1 MTSKHLLANRLRTQI
16 KQQYIWLIVLSAIS
30 AMLLGFL
37 FHLLILPE
45 FVENIAIKH
54 THNVYDYENYC
65 EQLFRPGL
73 TMILFCGIGGLSAL
87 YSFSYLHSQ
96 KKVDYYH
103 SQPVTLTNRFLSN
116 VFVNMFCVILGLLIN
131 IVCDS
136 LLFAIYKLDLSLVI
150 PSLLLCSAFSFL
162 AFLAGYCVIA
172 FCTILTNNMIYTGL
186 FAALL
191 ILGPIL
197 LAATTSA
204 LVEKSMRHLELDS
217 LWLEKAANLSPIT
230 YFAKNLMF
238 FSSICTVGSP
248 KVWTTTLGIQIL
260 LILAFFVL
268 AYIAFRFRNTER
280 ASLVT
285 PFPWLIHII
294 RVVSMLAISS
304 ITFVFSYVFDSNP
317 VLLAILSIAIAYFVV
332 NFIIELNFKDT
343 IKAKALIPSA
353 IGILIY
359 IGILIT
365 CNYDL
370 LHIDSYVPD
379 PSKVS
384 YCTLDTKQKWKVS
397 LGKDINDDT
406 EDEDYLEANYD
417 NVDFH
422 DTAAV
427 CNMAK
432 QLLEYEK
439 THANY
444 YSDCDNYVDCDLY
457 SDCDYTDSI
466 EITYHMKNGS
476 TVYRIYKYLYNNNN
490 SITKEVISSQEFLNN
505 ALPIISDD
513 NYINDITSKF
523 NNPGKNN
530 LSLEIDDAFGST
542 ILAEINSDGRD
553 ELKQMNAFIAAY
565 REDLK
570 EHPDFSLYRQSND
583 DYYDKDN
590 NYHADSLEFYC
601 SYNNSNTSYNY
612 VNNYYRIP
620 VPEDFTHTRAFIS
633 KYESD
638 EE

>member
-1 MTSKHLLANRLRTQI
+1 
-16 KQQYIWLIVLSAIS
+16 
-30 AMLLGFL
+30 
-37 FHLLILPE
+37 
-45 FVENIAIKH
+45 
-54 THNVYDYENYC
+54 
-65 EQLFRPGL
+65 
-73 TMILFCGIGGLSAL
+73 
-87 YSFSYLHSQ
+87 
-96 KKVDYYH
+96 
-103 SQPVTLTNRFLSN
+103 
-116 VFVNMFCVILGLLIN
+116 
-131 IVCDS
+131 
-136 LLFAIYKLDLSLVI
+136 
-150 PSLLLCSAFSFL
+150 
-162 AFLAGYCVIA
+162 
-172 FCTILTNNMIYTGL
+172 MIYTGL

-197 LAATTSA
+197 LAATISA

-476 TVYRIYKYLYNNNN
+476 TVYRIYKYLYNNN

-601 SYNNSNTSYNY
+601 YYNNSNTSYNY

>member
-45 FVENIAIKH
+45 FVENTAIRH
-54 THNVYDYENYC
+54 TYSVYDYENYC
-65 EQLFRPGL
+65 KQLFRPGL

-150 PSLLLCSAFSFL
+150 PSLLRCSAFSFL
-162 AFLAGYCVIA
+162 AFLAGYFVIA

-204 LVEKSMRHLELDS
+204 LVEKSMRHLELGS

-230 YFAKNLMF
+230 YFAKNLMD
-238 FSSICTVGSP
+238 FSSICTDEAP
-248 KVWTTTLGIQIL
+248 KVWTITLVIQIL

-304 ITFVFSYVFDSNP
+304 ITFIFSYVFDSNP

-370 LHIDSYVPD
+370 LHVDSYVPD

-384 YCTLDTKQKWKVS
+384 YCTLDVS
-397 LGKDINDDT
+397 QDWTEAADTDKNDDT
-406 EDEDYLEANYD
+406 EELNYLHNIYQ
-417 NVDFH
+417 NVDYH
-422 DTAAV
+422 DTAAI
-427 CNMAK
+427 CNMVK

-439 THANY
+439 THPNY
-444 YSDCDNYVDCDLY
+444 YSDY
-457 SDCDYTDSI
+457 DYYDYENCNNNDSI
-466 EITYHMKNGS
+466 EITYHMKDGS
-476 TVYRIYKYLYNNNN
+476 TVNRIYKYRYNDNNG
-490 SITKEVISSQEFLNN
+490 ITKEVIGSQEFLNN
-505 ALPIISDD
+505 ALPLISDD
-513 NYINDITSKF
+513 NYINDLISKF
-523 NNPGKNN
+523 KYLGVNFF
-530 LSLEIDDAFGST
+530 SLRVTDETSDT
-542 ILAEINSDGRD
+542 ILAHIDSHDRD
-553 ELKQMNAFIAAY
+553 ELKRINEFKAAY

-570 EHPDFSLYRQSND
+570 EHPDFSLYQHSNKVYCDTD
-583 DYYDKDN
+583 DIFHSDYLNIFYEYKNSDN
-590 NYHADSLEFYC
+590 ENDQTVND
-601 SYNNSNTSYNY
+601 YN
-612 VNNYYRIP
+612 IP
-620 VPEDFTHTRAFIS
+620 VPTDFTHTHAFIS
-633 KYESD
+633 KYEAD
-638 EE
+638 EES

>member
-45 FVENIAIKH
+45 FVENIAIRH

-65 EQLFRPGL
+65 EQLFHPGL
-73 TMILFCGIGGLSAL
+73 TMVLFCGIGGLSAL

-116 VFVNMFCVILGLLIN
+116 IFVNMFCVILGLLIN

-197 LAATTSA
+197 LAATIST

-238 FSSICTVGSP
+238 FSSICTDESP
-248 KVWTTTLGIQIL
+248 KVWTITLGIQIL

-384 YCTLDTKQKWKVS
+384 YCTLDVRQGWTEAADTDK
-397 LGKDINDDT
+397 NDDT
-406 EDEDYLEANYD
+406 ADECYLEAKYE

-427 CNMAK
+427 CNMVK

-444 YSDCDNYVDCDLY
+444 YSDFDNYDHENCNNN
-457 SDCDYTDSI
+457 DSI

-476 TVYRIYKYLYNNNN
+476 KVYRVYRYHYNDNNG
-490 SITKEVISSQEFLNN
+490 ITKEVIGSQEFLNN

-523 NNPGKNN
+523 KYHGENSF
-530 LSLEIDDAFGST
+530 SLQVSDEEDDT
-542 ILAEINSDGRD
+542 ILAEINSDAGTG
-553 ELKQMNAFIAAY
+553 LKRMNEFKAAY

-583 DYYDKDN
+583 DYYDRDEIFHSDYLN
-590 NYHADSLEFYC
+590 VFYEYQN
-601 SYNNSNTSYNY
+601 SDEEYDYTANDYN
-612 VNNYYRIP
+612 IP

-633 KYESD
+633 KYKSD
-638 EE
+638 KE

>member
-45 FVENIAIKH
+45 FVENIEIRH

-65 EQLFRPGL
+65 EQLFHPGL
-73 TMILFCGIGGLSAL
+73 TMVLFCGIGGLSAL

-116 VFVNMFCVILGLLIN
+116 IFVNMFCVILGLLIN

-197 LAATTSA
+197 LAATISA

-384 YCTLDTKQKWKVS
+384 YCTLDVRQGWTEAADTDK
-397 LGKDINDDT
+397 NDDT
-406 EDEDYLEANYD
+406 ADECYLEAKYE

-427 CNMAK
+427 CNMVK

-444 YSDCDNYVDCDLY
+444 YSDFDNYDHENCNNN
-457 SDCDYTDSI
+457 DSI

-476 TVYRIYKYLYNNNN
+476 KVYRVYRYHYNDNNG
-490 SITKEVISSQEFLNN
+490 ITKEVIGSQEFLNN

-523 NNPGKNN
+523 KYHGENSF
-530 LSLEIDDAFGST
+530 SLQVSDEEDDT
-542 ILAEINSDGRD
+542 ILAEINSDAGTG
-553 ELKQMNAFIAAY
+553 LKRMNEFKAAY

-583 DYYDKDN
+583 DYYDRDEIFHSDYLN
-590 NYHADSLEFYC
+590 VFYEYQN
-601 SYNNSNTSYNY
+601 SDEEYDYTANDYN
-612 VNNYYRIP
+612 IP

-633 KYESD
+633 KYKSD
-638 EE
+638 KE